1 MSCHL
6 PPIAALK
13 AMLGRIVARSLTRQR
28 RRKLLSLGA
37 VALGMTVATTVT
49 TIALDVGDRVNREL
63 RSFGANI
70 RVTPAADGLTV
81 AVGGM
86 DYRPA
91 GAGAFLAEDSLPKL
105 KKVFWRNNILAFVPY
120 LSTPATV
127 QGRHVMLTGTWF
139 EKNIQVDRSELF
151 STGLVKMHPDW
162 RVRGQWPKLDDE
174 SGCLVGRRVAE
185 AFKIEPGQTL
195 KIEEVS
201 PPLIPP
207 FWSVAAAT
215 VRPGSGR
222 RADADRLG
230 TERSGAPDTTAD
242 VTRAVTV
249 TVRGILE
256 TGGPE
261 DEQIFARL
269 DTVQKLTGLEDRIRW
284 VEVSAL
290 TKPEDNFARADIT
303 KMTAE
308 QYDRWYCTP
317 YVRSI
322 ATQIQQVLPGS
333 EAKPVFQVTE
343 TEGRILNRVGA
354 LMALLGVAALVA
366 AGLAVSSMMLAT
378 IFERRAEIGLFKSLG
393 ATDARVATIF
403 LLEALAIGLVGGLAG
418 YAAGS
423 LLARRLTVTLFGLP
437 TEAHWIIFPGAVALA
452 LIVTLTGSALPL
464 LRGLRVSAAV
474 VLRD

>member
-1 MSCHL
+1 
-6 PPIAALK
+6 
-13 AMLGRIVARSLTRQR
+13 MLGRIVARSLTRQR

-49 TIALDVGDRVNREL
+49 TIALDVGDRVDREL

-81 AVGGM
+81 AVGGI

-105 KKVFWRNNILAFVPY
+105 KKIFWRNNILAFVPY
-120 LSTPATV
+120 LSAPATV
-127 QGRHVMLTGTWF
+127 RGRHVMLTGTWF

-162 RVRGQWPKLDDE
+162 QVRGQWPKPDEE

-185 AFKIEPGQTL
+185 ALKIEPGQTL
-195 KIEEVS
+195 RIETGDWKLETGNWKLEIGNSKPETGNSKLENRDSAAVERRSTSEPSASNFQFPVS
-201 PPLIPP
+201 S
-207 FWSVAAAT
+207 FQ
-215 VRPGSGR
+215 
-222 RADADRLG
+222 
-230 TERSGAPDTTAD
+230 
-242 VTRAVTV
+242 
-249 TVRGILE
+249 VRGILE

-269 DTVQKLTGLEDRIRW
+269 DTVQKLTGLEDRIRR

-290 TKPEDNFARADIT
+290 TKPEDNFARADT
-303 KMTAE
+303 AKMTAE

-322 ATQIQQVLPGS
+322 ATQIQQALPGS

-343 TEGRILNRVGA
+343 TEGRILNRVGV

-378 IFERRAEIGLFKSLG
+378 ILERRAEIGLFKSLG

-464 LRGLRVSAAV
+464 LRGVRVSAAV

>member
-1 MSCHL
+1 
-6 PPIAALK
+6 
-13 AMLGRIVARSLTRQR
+13 MLGRIVGRSLTRRR

-37 VALGMTVATTVT
+37 VALGMTVAATVA
-49 TIALDVGDRVNREL
+49 TIALDVGDKVNREL

-105 KKVFWRNNILAFVPY
+105 KKIFWRNNILAFVPY
-120 LSTPATV
+120 LSAPATV
-127 QGRHVMLTGTWF
+127 RSRRVMLTGTWF

-151 STGLVKMHPDW
+151 STGLEKMHPAW
-162 RVRGQWPKLDDE
+162 RVRGQWPKPDDE
-174 SGCLVGRRVAE
+174 SGCLVGLRVAE
-185 AFKIEPGQTL
+185 ALKIEPGQTL

-201 PPLIPP
+201 QPLIFPYGP
-207 FWSVAAAT
+207 VAIAS
-215 VRPGSGR
+215 VRPGGP
-222 RADADRLG
+222 RAP
-230 TERSGAPDTTAD
+230 ERSSNSEHAASNLQFPISSFQ
-242 VTRAVTV
+242 
-249 TVRGILE
+249 VRGILE

-261 DEQIFARL
+261 DEQIFAPL
-269 DTVQKLTGLEDRIRW
+269 DTVQKLTGLEGKIRRL
-284 VEVSAL
+284 EVSAL
-290 TKPEDNFARADIT
+290 TKPEDDFARADIT
-303 KMTAE
+303 RMTAE

-343 TEGRILNRVGA
+343 TEGKILNRVGA
-354 LMALLGVAALVA
+354 LMALLGAAALVA

-378 IFERRAEIGLFKSLG
+378 VLERRAEIGLFKSLG

-403 LLEALAIGLVGGLAG
+403 LLEALVIGLVGGLAG

-437 TEAHWIIFPGAVALA
+437 AEAHWIIFPGAVTLA
-452 LIVTLTGSALPL
+452 LIVTLAGSALPL
-464 LRGLRVSAAV
+464 LRGLRMSAAV